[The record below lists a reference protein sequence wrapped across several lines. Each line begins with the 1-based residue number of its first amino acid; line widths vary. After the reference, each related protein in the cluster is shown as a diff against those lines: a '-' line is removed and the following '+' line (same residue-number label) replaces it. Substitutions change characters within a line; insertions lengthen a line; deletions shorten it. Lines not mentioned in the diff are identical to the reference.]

1 MNQIVFEDDLC
12 LDVAKHSAKA
22 EINIQ
27 MCHFMGGNQKWN
39 YDNKVRAGIACDA
52 MVGEGG
58 LSYRLMCLRG
68 FPFVLCNSIMK
79 SVFSM
84 QIKLGQPFHQASSTR
99 TFMAPSN
106 S

>member
-1 MNQIVFEDDLC
+1 MIQHPSPTLQEFGFTDMNQIVFEDDLC

-52 MVGEGG
+52 MVGEGT
-58 LSYRLMCLRG
+58 
-68 FPFVLCNSIMK
+68 
-79 SVFSM
+79 
-84 QIKLGQPFHQASSTR
+84 KLQVNVP
-99 TFMAPSN
+99 
-106 S
+106 